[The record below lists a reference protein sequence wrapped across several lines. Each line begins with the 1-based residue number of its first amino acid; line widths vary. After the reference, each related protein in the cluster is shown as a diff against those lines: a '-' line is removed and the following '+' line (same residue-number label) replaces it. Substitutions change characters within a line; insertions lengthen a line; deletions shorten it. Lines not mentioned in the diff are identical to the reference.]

1 MHEAA
6 HAAVALELGL
16 MVEFTSIDDVQ
27 EIEITREEA
36 QLYPQ
41 IRAGMKVPAL
51 CTRLDP
57 KSLRTEPKKVMVAM
71 VAPSCLTTGHP
82 DVDTYAEMESCIA
95 VRVCKL
101 RGLDP
106 DEICDWAKREMDRP
120 STQEMLLRLAG
131 QLTLHGYVDL
141 SGLNRRP

>member
-1 MHEAA
+1 
-6 HAAVALELGL
+6 
-16 MVEFTSIDDVQ
+16 
-27 EIEITREEA
+27 
-36 QLYPQ
+36 
-41 IRAGMKVPAL
+41 
-51 CTRLDP
+51 
-57 KSLRTEPKKVMVAM
+57 MVAM

-82 DVDTYAEMESCIA
+82 DVDTYSEMESCIA

-101 RGLDP
+101 RGFDP

-141 SGLNRRP
+141 SSFNRS